1 MERQR
6 QEAEAIISEA
16 RPNVENLE
24 KQITDLTQQID
35 AAKQKQDAIQEEL
48 APLRREAHK
57 VADKLSEAKLAA
69 ATLVERTTYA
79 ERVRDARERDLAS
92 LSQQSDEARASLKV
106 KRVSAARLE
115 PLLVLFD
122 ELTRSAQRWTQ
133 SLEEQA
139 AAAQDSSTGLHASVA
154 EARQKAHEAHALF
167 DGVTERLSE
176 ARVQKGRLELQVEA
190 AINHITAD
198 CKTPLETALATPPL
212 ENRPEVEDA
221 LFKINR
227 RIANLGTINPDA
239 AEEYDELK
247 VRYDYLAAQLEDL
260 DSARKALAKI
270 NRVIDAR
277 MKDDFIRT
285 YETVNANFQEIFA
298 TLFPGGNANL
308 SLVDPDDLENTGV
321 EVNAQ
326 PKGKR
331 IAKMMLLSGGEKSL
345 TALALLFAVYRI
357 RSTPF
362 YILDE
367 VEAALDDSNLRRLAA
382 YINTLRDETQ
392 LIMITHQRRTM
403 EMADVL
409 FGVSMQG
416 DGVTKVISQKLDQAL
431 KHAE

>member
-1 MERQR
+1 M
-6 QEAEAIISEA
+6 S
-16 RPNVENLE
+16 
-24 KQITDLTQQID
+24 
-35 AAKQKQDAIQEEL
+35 
-48 APLRREAHK
+48 
-57 VADKLSEAKLAA
+57 
-69 ATLVERTTYA
+69 
-79 ERVRDARERDLAS
+79 
-92 LSQQSDEARASLKV
+92 
-106 KRVSAARLE
+106 
-115 PLLVLFD
+115 
-122 ELTRSAQRWTQ
+122 
-133 SLEEQA
+133 
-139 AAAQDSSTGLHASVA
+139 
-154 EARQKAHEAHALF
+154 
-167 DGVTERLSE
+167 ERLSE

-190 AINHITAD
+190 AVNHIATDLAV
-198 CKTPLETALATPPL
+198 PLETALSVPPL

-239 AEEYDELK
+239 AEEYDALK
-247 VRYDYLAAQLEDL
+247 VRYDYLSAQLDDL
-260 DSARKALAKI
+260 DRARRSLTKI

-277 MKDDFIRT
+277 MKEDFIRT
-285 YETVNANFQEIFA
+285 YEAVDRNFQEIFSI
-298 TLFPGGNANL
+298 LFPGGSANL

-362 YILDE
+362 YILD
-367 VEAALDDSNLRRLAA
+367 DTNLRRLAA
-382 YINTLRDETQ
+382 YIDSLRDETQ